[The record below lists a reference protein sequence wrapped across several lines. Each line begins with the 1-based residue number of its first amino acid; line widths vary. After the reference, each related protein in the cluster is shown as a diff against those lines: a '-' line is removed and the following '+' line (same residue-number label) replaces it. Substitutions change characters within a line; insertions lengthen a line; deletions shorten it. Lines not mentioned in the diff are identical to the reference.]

1 MTIKRCGTCS
11 GMRNSFRIVTPKVI
25 AGLPGTWLPISV
37 IIKDSISEGGGIGLA
52 SVGIANGMEFP
63 ARHLGAI
70 KIAIFIIANG
80 RWCKKCRLI
89 GFHGQRAISV
99 LLAKQWPGLH
109 PNGGNRLSHIREP
122 ELFCRFSHLPQ
133 FCDNISA
140 AATVATSA
148 VAFAALQPQK
158 PLYIIYQ
165 M

>member
-1 MTIKRCGTCS
+1 
-11 GMRNSFRIVTPKVI
+11 MRNSFRIVTPKVS

-37 IIKDSISEGGGIGLA
+37 IIKDSISEGGGIGL
-52 SVGIANGMEFP
+52 
-63 ARHLGAI
+63 
-70 KIAIFIIANG
+70 
-80 RWCKKCRLI
+80 
-89 GFHGQRAISV
+89 HGQRAISV

>member
-1 MTIKRCGTCS
+1 
-11 GMRNSFRIVTPKVI
+11 MRNSFRIVTPKVI

-133 FCDNISA
+133 FSEKVIPVLGQQEYQSFKVDRISA
-140 AATVATSA
+140 GRVAIKGWLCRESK
-148 VAFAALQPQK
+148 V
-158 PLYIIYQ
+158 II
-165 M
+165 